1 MARTYSLEKTRNI
14 GIMAHIDAGKTTTTE
29 RILFYTGKK
38 HKIGEVDDGTAEM
51 DWMIQERERGITITS
66 AATTCFWKDRRIN
79 IIDTPGHVDF
89 TAEVE
94 RSLRVLDGAIAVFCA
109 VGGVEPQ
116 SETVWHQADKY
127 KVPRIAFVNKMD
139 RMGANFFRT
148 IDMMKERLNAQP
160 TPIQIPL
167 GAEENFQGVIDLLKM
182 KLLVWDEM
190 KCREVDIPE
199 TSRQTAERYRE
210 MMLEVVA
217 AEDEKLLEKYLNGG
231 EISEMELIAAIR
243 SGVLKN
249 AFVPVLCGAAL
260 KNVGIQPL
268 LDAVVDFLPSP
279 IDVPP
284 IDGIHPKTGKKIY
297 RKSDDNEPFSA
308 LAFKVVTDTN
318 VGKLV
323 YLRVYSGNLKT
334 GAVVYN
340 ASKSVKER
348 VTRIL
353 EMHANRRQ
361 IQDETFAGDIVAVI
375 GLKETFT
382 GHTLCDQNHLI
393 LLETI
398 HFPEPVISVAIEP
411 KSEKDRD
418 KFEYTLK
425 NLMDEDPTFSVSI
438 DKETGQR
445 IIAGMGELH
454 LEIILDRMIREFGV
468 NAKVG
473 KPQVAY
479 KETISQANSG
489 EGKYIKQIDEEKG
502 LYGHVILRLEPLE
515 RGQGFIFEN
524 QASPNYVPLQFVSA
538 VERGVKNATLSGI
551 IAGYPVA
558 DIKVTLIGGSF
569 HETDSSENT
578 FEAAAAIA
586 FEDAARKC
594 QPVLL
599 EPLMKAQIVV
609 SSEHLGKVIGDLN
622 SRRAQIHKVETRG
635 INEIIDAEVPL
646 AEMFKYTT
654 DLRSM
659 SQGRGTYTMEFARY
673 EIVPDN
679 VAQQIIGTRALWGLV
694 KV

>member
-1 MARTYSLEKTRNI
+1 MARAYSLEKTRNI

-66 AATTCFWKDRRIN
+66 AATTCFWKDHRIN

-127 KVPRIAFVNKMD
+127 RVPRIAFVNKMD

-160 TPIQIPL
+160 MPIQIPL
-167 GAEENFQGVIDLLKM
+167 GAEENFQGVIDLLKV
-182 KLLVWDEM
+182 KLLVWDDV
-190 KCREVDIPE
+190 KYHEVDVPE

-217 AEDEKLLEKYLNGG
+217 GEDENLLEKYLNGD
-231 EISEMELIAAIR
+231 EISEMEILAAIR
-243 SGVLKN
+243 RGVLKN

-260 KNVGIQPL
+260 KNIGIHPL

-284 IDGIHPKTGKKIY
+284 IDGIHPKTEKKIY

-323 YLRVYSGNLKT
+323 YLRLYSGVLKT
-334 GAVVYN
+334 GTVVYN
-340 ASKSVKER
+340 ASKSAKER
-348 VTRIL
+348 VTRIM

-361 IQDETFAGDIVAVI
+361 IQDEAFAGDIVAVI

-411 KSEKDRD
+411 KSEKDRN

-425 NLMDEDPTFSVSI
+425 NLMDEDPTFSVSV

-454 LEIILDRMIREFGV
+454 LEIILDRMIREFDV

-479 KETISQANSG
+479 KETISQTNVG

-524 QASPNYVPLQFVSA
+524 QASPNHVPLQFVSA

-558 DIKVTLIGGSF
+558 DIKATLIGGSF
-569 HETDSSENT
+569 HETDSSENA

-586 FEDAARKC
+586 FEDTAQKC

-599 EPLMKAQIVV
+599 EPVMKAQIAV
-609 SSEHLGKVIGDLN
+609 SAEHLGKVIGDLN
-622 SRRAQIHKVETRG
+622 SRRAQIHKVEARG
-635 INEIIDAEVPL
+635 INEIIEAEVPL

-673 EIVPDN
+673 EMVPDN
-679 VAQQIIGTRALWGLV
+679 VAQQVIGTRALWGMV
-694 KV
+694 R